1 MIVPAE
7 FVMDFPPWES
17 VGVVRDLED
26 KIITGIS
33 TKWGPMSKLVCN
45 SNNYCSWKF
54 MAFMV
59 LITNELLGFYIPT
72 DMAISWGYWS
82 AVPNTGKNPGFWPTK
97 CAPNGVKGCKR
108 TVHRFVCLS
117 IYLSNLIQ
125 ILI

>member
-1 MIVPAE
+1 MDQRKCFQVIVPAE

-59 LITNELLGFYIPT
+59 LITNELLGFYKPT
-72 DMAISWGYWS
+72 TMAISWGYWS
-82 AVPNTGKNPGFWPTK
+82 AVTDTGCRFLADEVCSQWG
-97 CAPNGVKGCKR
+97 KR
-108 TVHRFVCLS
+108 M
-117 IYLSNLIQ
+117 
-125 ILI
+125 